1 MCSPLKYI
9 VFNFFVVQ
17 YVKQY
22 KQVRLIC
29 HTLELTLMKHESKHT
44 VMWSWMVLSAS
55 SPSPRCAFSFPALL
69 AFTEH
74 ILCPR
79 SLRNSP
85 GSRDRQLQAVLEAES

>member
-1 MCSPLKYI
+1 MCHPLRYI
-9 VFNFFVVQ
+9 VFNFFVEQ

-29 HTLELTLMKHESKHT
+29 HTLELTLIKHESEHT
-44 VMWSWMVLSAS
+44 HRDVVMDGAF

-74 ILCPR
+74 ILCPG
-79 SLRNSP
+79 SLRNS
-85 GSRDRQLQAVLEAES
+85 RLQRQTAAGCTGG

>member
-44 VMWSWMVLSAS
+44 HRDVVMDG
-55 SPSPRCAFSFPALL
+55 AFS
-69 AFTEH
+69 
-74 ILCPR
+74 
-79 SLRNSP
+79 
-85 GSRDRQLQAVLEAES
+85 